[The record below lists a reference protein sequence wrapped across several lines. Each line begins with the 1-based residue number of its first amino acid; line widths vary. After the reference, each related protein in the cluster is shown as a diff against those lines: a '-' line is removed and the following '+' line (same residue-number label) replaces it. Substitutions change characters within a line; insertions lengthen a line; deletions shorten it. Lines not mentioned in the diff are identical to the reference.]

1 MSMKN
6 SIEIH
11 TPLTD
16 TICEELNAGD
26 RVLLSGEVITGRD
39 TAHKRLYESILQGEK
54 LPVSL
59 EGKII
64 FYAAP
69 TPARPGHPVG
79 SIGPTTSSRMDQYTP
94 KLIESGLKGM
104 IGKGKR
110 SAEVREAIKR
120 YKAVYFGAMGGVAA
134 LLSRCVKKAEVIA
147 YGDLGPE
154 SMMRL
159 EVVNFPL
166 VVVNDTKGRDLY
178 EEAVEKY
185 QSPLKNFLK

>member
-1 MSMKN
+1 MKN
-6 SIEIH
+6 AIQVD

-16 TICEELNAGD
+16 TICEELNVGD
-26 RVLLSGEVITGRD
+26 LVLLSGEVITGRD
-39 TAHKRLYESILQGEK
+39 TAHKRLYNSILQGER

-59 EGKII
+59 EGEII

-69 TPARPGHPVG
+69 TPARPGHPIG

-94 KLIESGLKGM
+94 KLIASGLKGM

-159 EVVNFPL
+159 KIVNFPV

-178 EEAVEKY
+178 EEAVEKHKN
-185 QSPLKNFLK
+185 PLRKFFK

>member
-1 MSMKN
+1 
-6 SIEIH
+6 
-11 TPLTD
+11 
-16 TICEELNAGD
+16 
-26 RVLLSGEVITGRD
+26 
-39 TAHKRLYESILQGEK
+39 
-54 LPVSL
+54 
-59 EGKII
+59 
-64 FYAAP
+64 
-69 TPARPGHPVG
+69 
-79 SIGPTTSSRMDQYTP
+79 
-94 KLIESGLKGM
+94 
-104 IGKGKR
+104 
-110 SAEVREAIKR
+110 
-120 YKAVYFGAMGGVAA
+120 MGGVAA

>member
-1 MSMKN
+1 MKN
-6 SIEIH
+6 AIQVD

-16 TICEELNAGD
+16 TICEELNVGD
-26 RVLLSGEVITGRD
+26 LVLLSGEVITGRD
-39 TAHKRLYESILQGEK
+39 TAHKRLYNSILQGER

-59 EGKII
+59 EGEII

-69 TPARPGHPVG
+69 TPARPGHPIG

-94 KLIESGLKGM
+94 KLIASGLKGM

-159 EVVNFPL
+159 EIVNFPL

-178 EEAVEKY
+178 EEAVEKH
-185 QSPLKNFLK
+185 QGPLKNF